1 MTKAIAAK
9 TLIGAIEVAPASEI
23 ARSGFCH
30 TPVKANFRDDR
41 FCQMGDLTA
50 EGHAPGLELCRLLLA
65 NGFDPA
71 APLHIYR
78 DGCLPYAF
86 ARLGLELRCPFRT
99 MRPDARALLVFGHGP
114 NAIKTKPLRPA
125 KGFCCLVRR
134 IADRQAFASSH
145 CCMGRSPGISCH
157 LNSHPNGWV
166 PVVRISA
173 ARIQW
178 LQGLKSRAKCHE
190 LDACIG

>member
-23 ARSGFCH
+23 ARSGLCH
-30 TPVKANFRDDR
+30 TPVKANFRGDR

-78 DGCLPYAF
+78 DGVLA
-86 ARLGLELRCPFRT
+86 LRIRSIGAGAVLSVQDDATGRPRFTRYRT
-99 MRPDARALLVFGHGP
+99 RA
-114 NAIKTKPLRPA
+114 
-125 KGFCCLVRR
+125 
-134 IADRQAFASSH
+134 
-145 CCMGRSPGISCH
+145 
-157 LNSHPNGWV
+157 
-166 PVVRISA
+166 
-173 ARIQW
+173 
-178 LQGLKSRAKCHE
+178 
-190 LDACIG
+190 

>member
-41 FCQMGDLTA
+41 FCQMGNLTA

-78 DGCLPYAF
+78 DGVLAMRIRSIGAGAALSVQDDATGRPRF
-86 ARLGLELRCPFRT
+86 TRFRART
-99 MRPDARALLVFGHGP
+99 
-114 NAIKTKPLRPA
+114 
-125 KGFCCLVRR
+125 
-134 IADRQAFASSH
+134 
-145 CCMGRSPGISCH
+145 
-157 LNSHPNGWV
+157 
-166 PVVRISA
+166 
-173 ARIQW
+173 
-178 LQGLKSRAKCHE
+178 
-190 LDACIG
+190 